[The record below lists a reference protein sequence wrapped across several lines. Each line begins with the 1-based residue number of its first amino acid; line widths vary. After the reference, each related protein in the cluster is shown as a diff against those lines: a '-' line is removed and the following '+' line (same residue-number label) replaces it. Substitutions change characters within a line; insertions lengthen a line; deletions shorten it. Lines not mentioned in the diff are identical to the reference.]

1 MQSLK
6 SRVLYHV
13 VKHQLAKLAQQS
25 LPLPQY
31 RLARE
36 AVAERMFKV
45 PTGVTV
51 QAANVGGRSGEW
63 LRPPA
68 AVSHGIVLYL
78 HGGAYT
84 GGSCIT
90 HRAIA
95 AKLAEVT
102 NVPVFNLA
110 YRLAPEHPFPAAL
123 EDAVATYCA
132 LGACCPGVPIAV
144 AGDSAGAGL
153 ALALAIHLR
162 DQGMPKPAALA
173 LMSPWTDLAL
183 TNGTHQ
189 SKASV
194 DPYFPSTERLKVAA
208 HHYVGKAEL
217 RHPLVSPQYAEVHD
231 LPPTLIHVGTLE
243 ALLDD
248 SRTIAQ
254 RMNAQG
260 SSATLREFPGMWHV
274 WQTLHGRMREA
285 DQSLMELGAFIRT
298 QFGQQRCPLHPN
310 WH

>member
-6 SRVLYHV
+6 SRVLYHA
-13 VKHQLAKLAQQS
+13 VKYQLAKLALQS
-25 LPLPQY
+25 LPLPEY

-36 AVAERMFKV
+36 AVAMRMFKV
-45 PTGVTV
+45 PNGVTV
-51 QAANVGGRSGEW
+51 QSANVGGQSGEW
-63 LRPPA
+63 LRPGA
-68 AVSHGIVLYL
+68 AVSRGVVLYL

-95 AKLAEVT
+95 AKLAEAA

-123 EDAVATYCA
+123 EDAAATYASLSAA
-132 LGACCPGVPIAV
+132 LPGAPIAV
-144 AGDSAGAGL
+144 SGDSAGAGL

-162 DQGMPKPAALA
+162 DQRMPKPAALA

-189 SKASV
+189 SNASV

-208 HHYVGKAEL
+208 RHYAGETEL
-217 RHPLVSPQYAEVHD
+217 QNPLVSPQYAGLHD

-260 SSATLREFPGMWHV
+260 SSASLKEFPGMWHV

-285 DQSLMELGAFIRT
+285 DQSLEELGAFIRT
-298 QFGQQRCPLHPN
+298 EFAQ
-310 WH
+310 

>member
-6 SRVLYHV
+6 SRILYHV
-13 VKHQLAKLAQQS
+13 VKYQLAKLARLS
-25 LPLPQY
+25 LPLPEY

-36 AVAERMFKV
+36 AVAKRMFEV

-51 QAANVGGRSGEW
+51 QEANIGGCSGEW
-63 LRPPA
+63 LRPTSPERQ
-68 AVSHGIVLYL
+68 GIVLYL

-84 GGSCIT
+84 GGSCVT

-95 AKLAEVT
+95 AKVAQESCA
-102 NVPVFNLA
+102 PVFNLE

-123 EDAVATYCA
+123 EDAVAAYCA
-132 LGACCPGVPIAV
+132 LAVAHPGAPIV
-144 AGDSAGAGL
+144 IAGDSAGAGL
-153 ALALAIHLR
+153 AVAVAIKLR
-162 DQGMPKPAALA
+162 DDGMEKPAALA

-194 DPYFPSTERLKVAA
+194 DPYFPSKERLSVAA
-208 HHYVGKAEL
+208 RHYAGQNEL
-217 RHPLVSPQYAEVHD
+217 HHPLVSPHYANVHD

-248 SRTIAQ
+248 SLTLAR

-260 SSATLREFPGMWHV
+260 SSATLKEFPGMWHV
-274 WQTLHGRMREA
+274 WQTLHGRMPEA
-285 DQSLMELGAFIRT
+285 DQSLEELGAFIRT
-298 QFGQQRCPLHPN
+298 QFAQ
-310 WH
+310 

>member
-6 SRVLYHV
+6 SRLLYHF
-13 VKHQLAKLAQQS
+13 VKYQLAKLARMN

-36 AVAERMFKV
+36 AAAIRLFMM
-45 PTGVTV
+45 PTGVTA
-51 QAANVGGRSGEW
+51 QAAEVGGCRGEW
-63 LRPPA
+63 LRPSRIDGP
-68 AVSHGIVLYL
+68 GMVLYL

-90 HRAIA
+90 HRALA
-95 AKLAEVT
+95 ARLAQASKHSVY
-102 NVPVFNLA
+102 NLG
-110 YRLAPEHPFPAAL
+110 YRLAPEYPFPAAL
-123 EDAVATYCA
+123 EDAVTTYTA
-132 LGACCPGVPIAV
+132 LGIADPGAPIAIS
-144 AGDSAGAGL
+144 GDSAGAGL
-153 ALALAIHLR
+153 ALALAISLR
-162 DQGMPKPAALA
+162 DRGMVKPAALA

-183 TNGTHQ
+183 TNSTHRT
-189 SKASV
+189 KATV

-208 HHYVGKAEL
+208 GHYAGHTEL
-217 RHPLVSPQYAEVHD
+217 CHPLVSPQYAEVQN

-248 SRTIAQ
+248 SLTLAK

-260 SSATLREFPGMWHV
+260 SRATVKEFPGMWHV

-285 DQSLMELGAFIRT
+285 DQSLEELGAFIGAHLGR
-298 QFGQQRCPLHPN
+298 
-310 WH
+310 